1 MWGASGAIRHWLDS
15 IKPAMAATEEST
27 KDQAQLL
34 AEAWQAGKDA
44 LDTILEFIPKEQ
56 EQGAPPHFG
65 LSPGNPASSCG
76 LSGGQ
81 ATHR

>member
-1 MWGASGAIRHWLDS
+1 M
-15 IKPAMAATEEST
+15 PAMAVTEKSM

-44 LDTILEFIPKEQ
+44 LDSILEFIPE
-56 EQGAPPHFG
+56 EEEAGASPHSG
-65 LSPGNPASSCG
+65 LSPGNPTSSHG

-81 ATHR
+81 AAHR